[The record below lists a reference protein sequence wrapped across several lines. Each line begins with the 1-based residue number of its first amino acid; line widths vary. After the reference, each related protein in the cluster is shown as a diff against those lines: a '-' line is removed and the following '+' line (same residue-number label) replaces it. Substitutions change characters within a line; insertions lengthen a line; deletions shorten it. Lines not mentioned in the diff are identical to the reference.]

1 MYNTGQRERLSEV
14 DIKMYKIYWIKRSEH
29 TDIYSQ
35 GYVGITKDFDNRI
48 KAHKKNRKKTPLTD
62 AIKTYGFDNLEIDIV
77 DYADCLEDA
86 LKIEAKYRPDQG
98 IGWNLQKGGEL
109 GVEPEWYN
117 NPENSAKHS
126 KATSLAT
133 KAGIAAKDSREARS
147 QRAKDIWERDKDSRI
162 DWSIG
167 EKNGKAKLKESQ
179 VREARYE
186 LIPQGF
192 SDKEI
197 AEMFG
202 VKSYVISFIRKG
214 KTWRHV

>member
-1 MYNTGQRERLSEV
+1 
-14 DIKMYKIYWIKRSEH
+14 MYKIYWIRRREH
-29 TDIYSQ
+29 KDIHSQ
-35 GYVGITKDFDNRI
+35 GYVGITKDFENRI

-62 AIKTYGFDNLEIDIV
+62 AIKSYGFDNLLIDV
-77 DYADCLEDA
+77 VEEVSSVEEA
-86 LKIEAKYRPDQG
+86 LKIEASYRPSQN

-109 GVEPEWYN
+109 GVESEWYD

-126 KATSLAT
+126 EATSVAT
-133 KAGIAAKDSREARS
+133 KAAIAAKDSREARS
-147 QRAKDIWERDKDSRI
+147 QRAKDIWERDKDSRV
-162 DWSIG
+162 DWSVG

-202 VKSYVISFIRKG
+202 VKSYVITFIRKG
-214 KTWRHV
+214 KTWKHV